1 MAVEELL
8 PPASAKPAQDISSAF
23 RDPILI
29 AALPAAAY
37 WFAFKYETGYLG
49 AYGLPPYLA
58 EVSLQSTMLWLLA
71 VLTIAFTWFVLV
83 NVLMML
89 WPEKLSIRRKLA
101 PFGML
106 ALFVLW
112 QLFAFGTLEN

>member
-1 MAVEELL
+1 MK
-8 PPASAKPAQDISSAF
+8 PGTSAHTAF
-23 RDPILI
+23 RL
-29 AALPAAAY
+29 
-37 WFAFKYETGYLG
+37 TSR
-49 AYGLPPYLA
+49 

-71 VLTIAFTWFVLV
+71 VLTIAFIWFVLV

-106 ALFVLW
+106 ALLFCGSFLRSALW
-112 QLFAFGTLEN
+112 KIDVGDVWQSEA